1 MGQACDA
8 SQYTR
13 SRRHVKKWG
22 DHIRAD
28 ATSRSGAVPALC
40 VASLRACRHCRP
52 LALPALMW
60 HPPWESHAGTKRCGS
75 HADAKARH
83 RGTWC
88 NDRAGHQ
95 RCTIRA
101 WWYERHRGPW
111 FVITMRALDRA
122 ARPAHDRGGAPHRD
136 HAPSGCSA
144 PAGLRVCQ
152 HRHPALLPPSCAP
165 IPSRLRH
172 RLESISMCVL

>member
-13 SRRHVKKWG
+13 SRRHVKKWR

-60 HPPWESHAGTKRCGS
+60 HPPWESHAGT
-75 HADAKARH
+75 KARH